1 MSSLFKKFP
10 LFLCAA
16 KRSDL
21 TLGRL
26 LVGLAAE
33 ATVVAVVVGEVV
45 ITEVGIVVVEDE
57 IPELA
62 AVESSLKSL

>member
-1 MSSLFKKFP
+1 M
-10 LFLCAA
+10 
-16 KRSDL
+16 

-26 LVGLAAE
+26 LVGLAAG
-33 ATVVAVVVGEVV
+33 ATVVVAVVVGEVV

>member
-1 MSSLFKKFP
+1 M
-10 LFLCAA
+10 
-16 KRSDL
+16 
-21 TLGRL
+21 
-26 LVGLAAE
+26 VGLAAG
-33 ATVVAVVVGEVV
+33 ATVVASLAVVVVEVV

>member
-1 MSSLFKKFP
+1 M
-10 LFLCAA
+10 
-16 KRSDL
+16 
-21 TLGRL
+21 
-26 LVGLAAE
+26 VGLAAE

>member
-1 MSSLFKKFP
+1 MVGW
-10 LFLCAA
+10 AA
-16 KRSDL
+16 
-21 TLGRL
+21 G
-26 LVGLAAE
+26 
-33 ATVVAVVVGEVV
+33 ATVVASLAVVVVEVV

>member
-1 MSSLFKKFP
+1 M
-10 LFLCAA
+10 
-16 KRSDL
+16 

-33 ATVVAVVVGEVV
+33 AKVIAVVVGEVV